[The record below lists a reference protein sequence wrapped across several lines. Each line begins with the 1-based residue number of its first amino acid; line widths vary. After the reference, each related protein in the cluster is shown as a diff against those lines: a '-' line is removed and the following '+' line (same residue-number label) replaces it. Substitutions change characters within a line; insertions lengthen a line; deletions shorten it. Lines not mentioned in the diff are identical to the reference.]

1 MNKYLLSLIVT
12 LSIASSIFSSN
23 SDTLI
28 FSGYAELYYGYDFSN
43 PADHNRP
50 NYFYNYVRHNELNLN
65 LAMAKLNYISDNI
78 RTNFGVMFGNYAQ
91 YNLSSEPTWAQFIYE
106 VNVGVKLSKS
116 KNLWLDAGIMPS
128 HIGFE
133 SAIGADCWT
142 LSRSILA
149 ENTPYYEAGLK
160 LSYTSQNEKWYLAG
174 MYLNGWQ
181 KIAKSDYTQ
190 KPSFGMQITY
200 KPSSKFTLNYSNFIG
215 SNFPD
220 SIHNLRLFHNFYTI
234 FTLTDRL
241 GLTLGIDIGNEIFT
255 KNNNLSNWGSPV
267 AIVRYNFNEATSAA
281 FRLEYYTDPYNVI
294 ISPEYLDFKVF
305 GSSFNVDYRIWN
317 KLLWRNEIKLLNSP
331 SPIYGDNKKSNLSY
345 LTSISYK
352 W

>member
-1 MNKYLLSLIVT
+1 MKLKFILVAI
-12 LSIASSIFSSN
+12 IIFLGKRSFAISN
-23 SDTLI
+23 DTLI

-43 PADHNRP
+43 PANHNRP
-50 NYFYNYVRHNELNLN
+50 NYFYNFSRLNELNLN
-65 LAMAKLNYISDNI
+65 LAMAKLNYTSENI
-78 RTNFGVMFGNYAQ
+78 RTNFGLMFGTYAQ

-106 VNVGVKLSKS
+106 ANAGVKLSKS

-149 ENTPYYEAGLK
+149 ENSPYYEAGLK

-190 KPSFGMQITY
+190 KPSFGIQITY
-200 KPSSKFTLNYSNFIG
+200 KPSSKITFNYSNFIG
-215 SNFPD
+215 SNSPD
-220 SIHNLRLFHNFYTI
+220 SLHNLRLFHNFYTI
-234 FTLTDRL
+234 FTITDRL
-241 GLTLGIDIGNEIFT
+241 GLTLGIDIGNEIST
-255 KNNNLSNWGSPV
+255 KKNNLSNWGSPV
-267 AIVRYNFNEATSAA
+267 AIAQYNFNEKTSAA
-281 FRLEYYTDPYNVI
+281 LRFEYYTDTYNVI
-294 ISPEYLDFKVF
+294 ISPDYPDFKVF
-305 GSSFNVDYRIWN
+305 GASLNVDYRIWN
-317 KLLWRNEIKLLNSP
+317 KLLWRNEIKILNNPTSL
-331 SPIYGDNKKSNLSY
+331 SINNQKSITSY